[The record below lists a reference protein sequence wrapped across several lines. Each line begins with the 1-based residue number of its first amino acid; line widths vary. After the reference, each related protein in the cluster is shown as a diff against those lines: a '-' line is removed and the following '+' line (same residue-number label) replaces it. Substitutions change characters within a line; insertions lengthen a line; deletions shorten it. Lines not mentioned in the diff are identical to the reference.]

1 MFQMAPGGYLPNNL
15 GRDFCLRVA
24 VRKLL
29 FFHFDIKII
38 VFMPMHTDE
47 LFDSRTESKNN
58 KICQVIGVADCAMIK
73 GRFNKYRIL
82 SP

>member
-1 MFQMAPGGYLPNNL
+1 MLSVPKLAR
-15 GRDFCLRVA
+15 RDFCLRVA

-29 FFHFDIKII
+29 FFHFEIKI
-38 VFMPMHTDE
+38 VFMPMHTDG

-73 GRFNKYRIL
+73 GRFSK
-82 SP
+82 